1 MFGIGAPEL
10 VIILILALLVLGPE
24 RMPRLARDI
33 GRTMGD
39 LRRTS
44 DELKQ
49 EFLNADAPTPVQ
61 AGPAAP
67 AEPDATPVAVPPG
80 AEPEETAFDR
90 EAREAR
96 ERLAAHTAAE
106 LERERR
112 GAGPGG

>member
-49 EFLNADAPTPVQ
+49 EFLNVDAPPAVAANPPPPVEQ
-61 AGPAAP
+61 GLTSA
-67 AEPDATPVAVPPG
+67 DVAPG
-80 AEPEETAFDR
+80 AEPEETPFDR

-96 ERLAAHTAAE
+96 ERLAAQV
-106 LERERR
+106 ERNRP
-112 GAGPGG
+112 AGNG